1 VPHELIFAAEAAW
14 EDAGVVSSRGK
25 RVSAARRATEL
36 GAEIHG
42 DEKMLGVSIAKLVQL
57 IQSTLCL
64 VCQRLVNR
72 KHLQILAGRWVFAL
86 QFRRPAM
93 SFLQRTWEL
102 AGGNVKVTAGL
113 RCAIKR
119 ELLNL
124 VSCSFLLHCNLGAS
138 ISKHVV
144 ATDASELGG
153 AVGFT
158 TQLSSAGQDFV
169 QANRKLE
176 RSPDSQVIPL
186 LVISLFNG
194 IGGSFRAFDII
205 GVEPMGRIAVE
216 LDDGANRVTSRRW
229 PNTIFVK
236 DVKLVTRAEVR
247 KWSLKFLKVKEIHL
261 WGGFPCTDLSA
272 VKFNRLNL
280 LGSQSSL
287 FWEVPRISGLLR
299 EEFDVGVVIKEVLEN
314 VASMDRSAAEEITAE
329 VGKRPYKLDCLDAVP
344 MRRARFAWTTE
355 KIEGLFPDVQVE
367 HKSYYDEVYAPAT
380 YPLVEQ
386 WLTPGYT

>member
-280 LGSQSSL
+280 LEVRAVFSGKFLGLAAYFVRSL
-287 FWEVPRISGLLR
+287 MWE
-299 EEFDVGVVIKEVLEN
+299 
-314 VASMDRSAAEEITAE
+314 
-329 VGKRPYKLDCLDAVP
+329 
-344 MRRARFAWTTE
+344 
-355 KIEGLFPDVQVE
+355 
-367 HKSYYDEVYAPAT
+367 
-380 YPLVEQ
+380 
-386 WLTPGYT
+386 WL